1 MDRLTDRDDLNQA
14 VVHPQYCGDDIS
26 WEDYIGLLIDRL
38 AAYED
43 TGLEPEEI
51 AGILVGA
58 EDYHLEQESRIECA
72 QIEAAQLRSERDAA
86 VEWLQQA
93 ERALEMALQ
102 YMWESTGVICPDW
115 SRKDI
120 PLCDDGPDFC
130 RICPSDCWKEY
141 FLAKAKEEALE
152 QA

>member
-1 MDRLTDRDDLNQA
+1 MNRLTDRDDLNQA

-86 VEWLQQA
+86 VEHHGKITALKISGFGIDLEIATPANLLFRCEA
-93 ERALEMALQ
+93 ETVFLTRDEAEAAL
-102 YMWESTGVICPDW
+102 
-115 SRKDI
+115 
-120 PLCDDGPDFC
+120 
-130 RICPSDCWKEY
+130 KE
-141 FLAKAKEEALE
+141 AE
-152 QA
+152 QE

>member
-1 MDRLTDRDDLNQA
+1 MDRLTDKDDLNQA
-14 VVHPQYCGDDIS
+14 MVHPQYCGDDIS
-26 WEDYIGLLIDRL
+26 WEDYSCLLIDRL
-38 AAYED
+38 AAYEE
-43 TGLEPEEI
+43 TGLTPKEI
-51 AGILVGA
+51 SIVK
-58 EDYHLEQESRIECA
+58 LEQ
-72 QIEAAQLRSERDAA
+72 LRAERDAA
-86 VEWLQQA
+86 VERLQQA